1 MNYGTGRGRSAGNL
15 AAPRRLPHPAGGLLE
30 VVGAEG
36 PHVPQALLLH
46 HPDGL
51 LLGQLQQ
58 GVVDLAHVIME
69 GDVPESGLRARL

>member
-1 MNYGTGRGRSAGNL
+1 MASEICAWGRREGEESSLARERS
-15 AAPRRLPHPAGGLLE
+15 GLLE

-51 LLGQLQQ
+51 LLGQLQK

-69 GDVPESGLRARL
+69 GDVPESGIGS